1 MPRRVEYFGVAAQ
14 LPPEELPTLSDV
26 IRQAKYYQETLLVKS
41 LGLSSNEI
49 GRNHNSDLRDIWEFT
64 NCVQIC
70 AVSKIIED
78 NAKSFSQPILVLLC
92 LVKSAHP
99 TIVSVLLMR
108 VSHFCVVEYKCNIKM
123 LWSPR
128 FFQLSQWWMRSEKM
142 DWSFKVFLAIS
153 SHLQQEP
160 QRLCRVSFEQGL
172 TVWEGWRKSK
182 CQRKIHQG
190 FLFSLQRKRTSKI

>member
-1 MPRRVEYFGVAAQ
+1 MPRRVEYFGAAAQ

-26 IRQAKYYQETLLVKS
+26 IRQAKYYEETLLVKS

-49 GRNHNSDLRDIWEFT
+49 GRNHNSDLRDILEFT

-92 LVKSAHP
+92 LVKSAHLS
-99 TIVSVLLMR
+99 IVSVLLMR

-128 FFQLSQWWMRSEKM
+128 FFQLSQ
-142 DWSFKVFLAIS
+142 
-153 SHLQQEP
+153 
-160 QRLCRVSFEQGL
+160 
-172 TVWEGWRKSK
+172 
-182 CQRKIHQG
+182 
-190 FLFSLQRKRTSKI
+190 